1 MPDNP
6 PIEFEV
12 PLTTLTTRVD
22 TSHRQPF
29 EDYLQAHGVQVQ
41 KTGEH
46 TYDDQAGGEQ
56 GDARYRLCF
65 PAGSKRLD
73 GLTLVSTTPFKIIC
87 PDGEMMEGH
96 EDGNAEVGFEIPD
109 PWAQEKQLC

>member
-1 MPDNP
+1 MPDKP

-12 PLTTLTTRVD
+12 PLKTLTTRVD

-29 EDYLQAHGVQVQ
+29 EDYLQAHGVQVE

-96 EDGNAEVGFEIPD
+96 EYGNAEVIFEIPERRG
-109 PWAQEKQLC
+109 QERKRC

>member
-1 MPDNP
+1 MLDNP

-56 GDARYRLCF
+56 GDAMYWLCF
-65 PAGSKRLD
+65 PAGSKRLE
-73 GLTLVSTTPFKIIC
+73 GLTVVSPTPFKIVC
-87 PDGEMMEGH
+87 PDGGMREGH
-96 EDGNAEVGFEIPD
+96 EDG
-109 PWAQEKQLC
+109 K